1 MSARGGDVRR
11 RIALNGGDVRRRVAV
26 LGGGFAG
33 LAAGVALADRGH
45 EVVVL
50 EAKRRLGGR
59 AYSFRDAATG
69 AVVDNGQHAMMG
81 CYAHTLAFLDR
92 IGAADRVVRQRDLHV
107 EMRGAYRG
115 AATVAAVPAPAPL
128 HVAGALLR
136 YRRLARRERALALFA
151 GLRVLDMRRRRDPF
165 LARAT
170 VADLLAKLGQSP
182 NACRAFWHPVAVSTC
197 NELPARA
204 AAAPFVE
211 VLARAF
217 FGTRAD
223 ARFVF
228 ARVGLSD
235 LYTVLAEER
244 IAGRG
249 GRVETGAQASAI
261 ETGEG
266 RATAVLLRDGRRI
279 AVDACIVTAPPDATH
294 ALLPRAVV
302 ERAPWRHLPAIGASP
317 IVSVHLWY
325 DRPVLGT
332 DFAGLIGTTTQ
343 FAFDRTRLCGTTVEG
358 GGSQVS
364 AVISAAHAEEG
375 WDVERIA
382 SVVESDLRAVFPA
395 ARAARVLRR
404 VVVKEKHATISC
416 TPEAER
422 LRPGAET
429 PLDDLFLAGD
439 WTATGLPP
447 TIEGAVRSGDR
458 AAALAAARVEAATS
472 AFAAAAAAELRDGS
486 SGYAQASAGGR

>member
-1 MSARGGDVRR
+1 MTLGSP
-11 RIALNGGDVRRRVAV
+11 RRRVAV
-26 LGGGFAG
+26 IGGGFAG

-45 EVVVL
+45 EVLVL

-69 AVVDNGQHAMMG
+69 ATVDNGQHAMMG

-92 IGAADRVVRQRDLHV
+92 IGAADRVVRQRDLRV

-115 AATVAAVPAPAPL
+115 TAAIAAVRAPAPL

-136 YRRLARRERALALFA
+136 YRHLTRRERASALVA

-165 LARAT
+165 VLHAT
-170 VADLLAKLGQSP
+170 VADLLAKLGQSA
-182 NACRAFWHPVAVSTC
+182 NACRAFWNPVAVSTC
-197 NELPARA
+197 NELPERA

-217 FGTRAD
+217 FGTRSD
-223 ARFVF
+223 AQFVF

-235 LYTVLAEER
+235 LYTGLAQER
-244 IAGRG
+244 IAIRG
-249 GRVETGAQASAI
+249 GRVEIGAQASAL
-261 ETGEG
+261 ELDDE
-266 RATAVLLRDGRRI
+266 RVAAVRLRDGRRI
-279 AVDACIVTAPPDATH
+279 AVDACIVTSPPDATH
-294 ALLPRAVV
+294 ALLPRAIA
-302 ERAPWRHLPAIGASP
+302 ERAPWRELTTLGASP
-317 IVSVHLWY
+317 IVSAHLWY

-343 FAFDRTRLCGTTVEG
+343 FAFDRTRMCGTAVEG

-364 AVISAAHAEEG
+364 AVISAAHEQEG
-375 WDVERIA
+375 WDSARIA
-382 SVVESDLRAVFPA
+382 AVVEADLRTVFPG
-395 ARAARVLRR
+395 ARDARVLRA

-422 LRPGAET
+422 LRPGAAT
-429 PLDDLFLAGD
+429 PLGNLFLAGD

-447 TIEGAVRSGDR
+447 TIEGAVLSGDR
-458 AAALAAARVEAATS
+458 AAALAAGRIEKMTAAP
-472 AFAAAAAAELRDGS
+472 AAADEMQSAAL
-486 SGYAQASAGGR
+486 ASAGGR

>member
-1 MSARGGDVRR
+1 MSAGG
-11 RIALNGGDVRRRVAV
+11 GWRRRVAV
-26 LGGGFAG
+26 VGGGFAG

-69 AVVDNGQHAMMG
+69 AIVDNGQHAMMG

-92 IGAADRVVRQRDLHV
+92 IGAADRVVRQRDLRV

-115 AATVAAVPAPAPL
+115 AAAVAAVPAPAPL

-136 YRRLARRERALALFA
+136 YRHLTRVERARALVA
-151 GLRVLDMRRRRDPF
+151 GLRVLGMRRRRDPF
-165 LARAT
+165 LAHAT
-170 VADLLAKLGQSP
+170 VADLLERLGQSP
-182 NACRAFWHPVAVSTC
+182 NACRVFWYPVAISTC
-197 NELPARA
+197 NELPGRA
-204 AAAPFVE
+204 AAAPFAE

-223 ARFVF
+223 AQFVF

-235 LYTVLAEER
+235 LYTGLAQER
-244 IAGRG
+244 IAIRG
-249 GRVETGAQASAI
+249 GRVEIGAPVSAV

-279 AVDACIVTAPPDATH
+279 AVDACIVTAPPVATH
-294 ALLPRAVV
+294 ALLPDEVV
-302 ERAPWRHLPAIGASP
+302 QRAPWCHLPALGASP

-325 DRPVLGT
+325 DRPALGT
-332 DFAGLIGTTTQ
+332 DFAGLVGTTTQ
-343 FAFDRTRLCGTTVEG
+343 FAFDRTRMCGTTVDG

-364 AVISAAHAEEG
+364 AVISAAHEEEG
-375 WDVERIA
+375 WDNERIA
-382 SVVESDLRAVFPA
+382 SVVAADLRAVFPA
-395 ARAARVLRR
+395 ARDARVLRT

-416 TPEAER
+416 TPEADR

-429 PLDDLFLAGD
+429 PLDNLFLAGD

-447 TIEGAVRSGDR
+447 TIEGAVLSGDR
-458 AAALAAARVEAATS
+458 AAALAAARVEAMTS
-472 AFAAAAAAELRDGS
+472 APAAVADDQLESRF
-486 SGYAQASAGGR
+486 AQASAGGM

>member
-1 MSARGGDVRR
+1 MIVDRT
-11 RIALNGGDVRRRVAV
+11 RRRVAV
-26 LGGGFAG
+26 IGGGFAG
-33 LAAGVALADRGH
+33 LAAGVSLADRGH
-45 EVVVL
+45 EVIVL

-92 IGAADRVVRQRDLHV
+92 IGAADRVVRQRDLRV

-136 YRRLARRERALALFA
+136 YRHLTPLERASALAA
-151 GLRVLDMRRRRDPF
+151 GLRVLAMRRRRDPF

-182 NACRAFWHPVAVSTC
+182 NACRAFWNPVAVSTC
-197 NELPARA
+197 NEIPDRA

-211 VLARAF
+211 VIALAF

-223 ARFVF
+223 SQFVF

-235 LYTVLAEER
+235 LYTGLAQER
-244 IAGRG
+244 IAIRG
-249 GRVETGAQASAI
+249 GRVEIGAQASAL
-261 ETGEG
+261 ELDDE
-266 RATAVLLRDGRRI
+266 RVAAVRLRDGRRI
-279 AVDACIVTAPPDATH
+279 AVDACIVTSPPDATH
-294 ALLPRAVV
+294 ALLPRAVA
-302 ERAPWRHLPAIGASP
+302 ERAPWRHLPALGSSP

-325 DRPVLGT
+325 DRPILGT

-343 FAFDRTRLCGTTVEG
+343 FAFDRTRMCGTPVEG
-358 GGSQVS
+358 DGSQVS
-364 AVISAAHAEEG
+364 AVISAAHDEES
-375 WDVERIA
+375 WDGERVA
-382 SVVESDLRAVFPA
+382 AVVESDLRAVFPA
-395 ARAARVLRR
+395 ARDARVLRA
-404 VVVKEKHATISC
+404 VTVKEKHATISC

-429 PLDDLFLAGD
+429 PLDNLFLAGD

-447 TIEGAVRSGDR
+447 TIEGAVLSGDR
-458 AAALAAARVEAATS
+458 AAALASSRVEVMTS
-472 AFAAAAAAELRDGS
+472 APAAADEPLQRF
-486 SGYAQASAGGR
+486 AQASAGGM

>member
-1 MSARGGDVRR
+1 MIVDRR
-11 RIALNGGDVRRRVAV
+11 RRRVAV
-26 LGGGFAG
+26 IGGGFAG

-92 IGAADRVVRQRDLHV
+92 IGAADRVVRQRDLRV

-115 AATVAAVPAPAPL
+115 AAAVAAAPAPAPL

-136 YRRLARRERALALFA
+136 YRHLTPLERASALAA
-151 GLRVLDMRRRRDPF
+151 GLRVLAMRRRRDPF

-182 NACRAFWHPVAVSTC
+182 NACHAFWNPVAVSTC
-197 NELPARA
+197 NEIPDRA

-211 VLARAF
+211 VIARAF

-223 ARFVF
+223 SQFVF

-235 LYTVLAEER
+235 LYTGLAQER
-244 IAGRG
+244 IAIRG
-249 GRVETGAQASAI
+249 GRVEIGAQASAL
-261 ETGEG
+261 ELDDE
-266 RATAVLLRDGRRI
+266 RVAAVRLRDGRRI
-279 AVDACIVTAPPDATH
+279 AVDACIVTSPRDATH
-294 ALLPRAVV
+294 ALLPRAVT
-302 ERAPWRHLPAIGASP
+302 ERAPWRHLPALGSSP

-343 FAFDRTRLCGTTVEG
+343 FAFDRTRMCGTPVEG

-364 AVISAAHAEEG
+364 AVISAAHEEEG

-395 ARAARVLRR
+395 ARDARVLRA
-404 VVVKEKHATISC
+404 VTVKEKHATISC

-429 PLDDLFLAGD
+429 PLDNLFLAGD

-447 TIEGAVRSGDR
+447 TIEGAVLSGDR
-458 AAALAAARVEAATS
+458 AAALASSRVEVMTS
-472 AFAAAAAAELRDGS
+472 APAAADEPLQHAAL
-486 SGYAQASAGGR
+486 ASAGGM

>member
-1 MSARGGDVRR
+1 MSVSGGDVRR
-11 RIALNGGDVRRRVAV
+11 RIAVV
-26 LGGGFAG
+26 GGGFAG

-92 IGAADRVVRQRDLHV
+92 IGASDRVVRQRDLRV
-107 EMRGAYRG
+107 EMHGAYRG
-115 AATVAAVPAPAPL
+115 GAAVAAVSAPAPL

-136 YRRLARRERALALFA
+136 YRHLTALERASALAA
-151 GLRVLDMRRRRDPF
+151 GLRVLAMRRRRDPF

-170 VADLLAKLGQSP
+170 VADLLAELGQSP
-182 NACRAFWHPVAVSTC
+182 NACRAFWNPVAVSTC
-197 NELPARA
+197 NELPERA
-204 AAAPFVE
+204 AAGPFVE

-223 ARFVF
+223 AQFVF

-235 LYTVLAEER
+235 LYTGLAQER
-244 IAGRG
+244 IASRG
-249 GRVETGAQASAI
+249 GRIETGAPASAI
-261 ETGEG
+261 ETDAG
-266 RATAVLLRDGRRI
+266 RAASVVLRDGRRI
-279 AVDACIVTAPPDATH
+279 AVDACIVTAPPAAAH
-294 ALLPRAVV
+294 ALLPREVAT
-302 ERAPWRHLPAIGASP
+302 RSPWRDLPALGASP

-343 FAFDRTRLCGTTVEG
+343 FAFDRTRMCGTTVEG

-375 WDVERIA
+375 WDNERIA
-382 SVVESDLRAVFPA
+382 SVVADDLRAVFPG
-395 ARAARVLRR
+395 ARDARVLRS

-429 PLDDLFLAGD
+429 PLDNLFLAGD

-447 TIEGAVRSGDR
+447 TIEGAVLSGDR
-458 AAALAAARVEAATS
+458 AAALASARVEAATS
-472 AFAAAAAAELRDGS
+472 APAAAAEEQDGS
-486 SGYAQASAGGR
+486 SSYAQASAGGR